1 MISLPIDVVLPA
13 LVTAFQSSNCV
24 VLRAPAG
31 AGKTTRVPPALLAAG
46 LPGRPGDKT
55 AGNRAGQIV
64 MLEPRRIAARTAA
77 RRMAF
82 ERGERVGQ
90 TVGYRVRFEESV
102 SRDTRI
108 LVVTEGVLLR
118 RLQDDP
124 FLEDIEVV
132 VFDEFHERRL
142 DSDLALAMV
151 RRVQQTVRPELRIVV
166 MSATLDPTAIAKY
179 LGDCPI
185 VESEGR
191 LHPVRIE
198 YLRPG
203 DLRSSDLRAGER
215 QHMTDLATR
224 GVETVLLETTGD
236 VLVFLPG
243 VGEIMKT
250 RTELET
256 LSRRHNLEVLPLF
269 GDMTPEEQDRVLSPC
284 DRRKI
289 VLSTNVAETSVTIE
303 GVTAVVDTGLAR
315 QMNFDA
321 DVGLDRLELTPI
333 SKAST
338 DQRAGRAGRTQPGV
352 CLRLWEESAQRRR
365 PDFDAA
371 ELRRVDLSSAV
382 LRLFAWGE
390 TDIAA
395 FPWFESPPAESI
407 DHAVKLLRL
416 LGAIDE
422 SGITSLGQMIVPL
435 PVAPR
440 IGRLLVEA
448 FRLGQPDRAALMAAM
463 LSERDPFLRG
473 PAADR
478 NSRGTGNQGGGIRTT
493 SIHRSRSDVLDRLH
507 AVEDFLSTGQTN
519 SPCGEINRNAV
530 RTLTQVAKQIAEALR
545 SAKHDLATPHRSSS
559 AAHHHPFSPGLGEKV
574 AGRPDEGA
582 SVRSRVVSDQPLSSD
597 EVLLRA
603 LVAGFPDRV
612 ARRRDVT
619 SDKGLMVGGRGVKLG
634 PKSAVQMSPLFLCV
648 DIDGAG
654 IEATV
659 RQASEVQREWLPPDQ
674 VRSGE
679 ELFFHPTQKQV
690 VARRRV
696 AFADLILEETPTAI
710 IDREAAAEVLFEAA
724 RGQLESVIPGDDD
737 AFSSFLARVR
747 CLKQWMPD
755 LPLPAFDES
764 MMLDVLHELCQ
775 GRRSFADLKSAPWL
789 STLQSKMDYA
799 LVQTIEREAPERIT
813 VPTGSRMRLTYEE
826 GRPPVLAVRIQEI
839 FGMKATPRIAGGRVP
854 VLLHLLAPN
863 MRPQQVTDDLASFW
877 VNTYEDVRKELK
889 RRYPKHSW
897 PEDPLTAPPVKK
909 GPSS

>member
-1 MISLPIDVVLPA
+1 MDPLPIDEALPA
-13 LVTAFQSSNCV
+13 LLSALRDHPAV
-24 VLRAPAG
+24 VLQAPPG
-31 AGKTTRVPPALLAAG
+31 AGKTTRVPLALLQAG
-46 LPGRPGDKT
+46 LL
-55 AGNRAGQIV
+55 GQGKLV
-64 MLEPRRIAARTAA
+64 MLEPRRVAARAAARTLA
-77 RRMAF
+77 RNL
-82 ERGERVGQ
+82 GEEPGR
-90 TVGYRVRFEESV
+90 TVGHQVRYETVASK
-102 SRDTRI
+102 DTRI
-108 LVVTEGVLLR
+108 MVVTEGILGR
-118 RLQDDP
+118 RLLSDP
-124 FLEDIEVV
+124 TLEGITCVV
-132 VFDEFHERRL
+132 IDELHER
-142 DSDLALAMV
+142 SIHTDLALAFLKELLEV
-151 RRVQQTVRPELRIVV
+151 RDDLKLVC
-166 MSATLDPTAIAKY
+166 MSATLDAGAVSRFLHDAPIITSAGRPFPVAIAHADKDDRF
-179 LGDCPI
+179 L
-185 VESEGR
+185 E
-191 LHPVRIE
+191 
-198 YLRPG
+198 
-203 DLRSSDLRAGER
+203 ER
-215 QHMTDLATR
+215 MVGAIRKLMVADDDD
-224 GVETVLLETTGD
+224 GGD
-236 VLVFLPG
+236 VLCFLPG
-243 VGEIMKT
+243 APEIR
-250 RTELET
+250 RTAER
-256 LSRRHNLEVLPLF
+256 LSERPLPLWR
-269 GDMTPEEQDRVLSPC
+269 GEPVDVVQLYGALPAHQQDRAIQRGP
-284 DRRKI
+284 RRRV

-333 SKAST
+333 SRAST

-371 ELRRVDLSSAV
+371 ELHRVDLSSAV

-395 FPWFESPPAESI
+395 FPWFESPPSESI
-407 DHAVKLLRL
+407 DHAVKLLGL

-422 SGITSLGQMIVPL
+422 SGITSLGQMIVKL

-473 PAADR
+473 PSADR
-478 NSRGTGNQGGGIRTT
+478 NSRGAGNQGGGIRTT

-507 AVEDFLSTGQTN
+507 AVEDFLRTGQTN

-530 RTLTQVAKQIAEALR
+530 RTLTQVAKQLGSSLHGECDRQLARAGNASSMNEEA
-545 SAKHDLATPHRSSS
+545 
-559 AAHHHPFSPGLGEKV
+559 
-574 AGRPDEGA
+574 
-582 SVRSRVVSDQPLSSD
+582 SD

-634 PKSAVQMSPLFLCV
+634 PKSAVQKSPLFLCV

-659 RQASEVQREWLPPDQ
+659 RQASEVQREWLPQDQ

-696 AFADLILEETPTAI
+696 AFADLILEESPTAI
-710 IDREAAAEVLFEAA
+710 TDRNAASEVLFEAA
-724 RGQLESVIPGDDD
+724 RGQLESVIPADDD
-737 AFSSFLARVR
+737 AFSNFRARVR

-755 LPLPAFDES
+755 LPLPVFDES
-764 MMLDVLHELCQ
+764 MTLDVLHELCH

-839 FGMKATPRIAGGRVP
+839 FGMKVTPRIAGGRVP

-877 VNTYEDVRKELK
+877 ANMYDDVRKELK

-909 GPSS
+909 GPSA

>member
-1 MISLPIDVVLPA
+1 MTVSLPIDIVLPNLVAA
-13 LVTAFQSSNCV
+13 LQTSKCV

-31 AGKTTRVPPALLAAG
+31 AGKTTRVPPALLVAG
-46 LPGRPGDKT
+46 L
-55 AGNRAGQIV
+55 AGEKGSGKSNGQIV

-82 ERGERVGQ
+82 ERSEKVGQ

-124 FLEDIEVV
+124 FLEDIEIV

-191 LHPVRIE
+191 LHPVRID
-198 YLRPG
+198 YLR
-203 DLRSSDLRAGER
+203 SIDLRAGER

-224 GVETVLLETTGD
+224 GVETVLQQTTGD

-250 RTELET
+250 RTELEP
-256 LSRRHNLEVLPLF
+256 LSRRHNLEVFPLF

-303 GVTAVVDTGLAR
+303 GVTAVVDTGMAR
-315 QMNFDA
+315 QMHFDA

-371 ELRRVDLSSAV
+371 ELHRVDLSSAV

-395 FPWFESPPAESI
+395 FPWFEAPPGESI

-422 SGITSLGQMIVPL
+422 SGITSLGQMIVQL

-473 PAADR
+473 PAAER
-478 NSRGTGNQGGGIRTT
+478 NSRGTNNQSGGIRTT

-507 AVEDFLSTGQTN
+507 AVEDFLHTGQTN

-530 RTLTQVAKQIAEALR
+530 RTLTQVARQLGSSLHGECDRQFAR
-545 SAKHDLATPHRSSS
+545 ATNASSMS
-559 AAHHHPFSPGLGEKV
+559 EDA
-574 AGRPDEGA
+574 
-582 SVRSRVVSDQPLSSD
+582 SD

-634 PKSAVQMSPLFLCV
+634 PKSAVQKSPMFLCV

-654 IEATV
+654 IDATV
-659 RQASEVQREWLPPDQ
+659 RQASEVQREWLPQDQ

-696 AFADLILEETPTAI
+696 VFADLILDESPTAI
-710 IDREAAAEVLFEAA
+710 TDREAAAEVLFEAA
-724 RGQLESVIPGDDD
+724 KGQLESVIPADDD
-737 AFSSFLARVR
+737 AFSNFLARVR

-755 LPLPAFDES
+755 LPLPAFDDS
-764 MMLDVLHELCQ
+764 TMLEVLHELCQ
-775 GRRSFADLKSAPWL
+775 GRRSFSDLKSAPWL

-877 VNTYEDVRKELK
+877 ANTYEDVRKELK
-889 RRYPKHSW
+889 RRYPKQSW

-909 GPSS
+909 GPSA

>member
-1 MISLPIDVVLPA
+1 MTAPLPIDVVLPNLVAA
-13 LVTAFQSSNCV
+13 LQTSNCI

-31 AGKTTRVPPALLAAG
+31 AGKTTRVPPALLMAG
-46 LPGRPGDKT
+46 LAGDKT
-55 AGNRAGQIV
+55 VGKSNGQIV

-82 ERGERVGQ
+82 ECGERVGQ

-124 FLEDIEVV
+124 FLEDIEIV

-191 LHPVRIE
+191 LHPVRID

-203 DLRSSDLRAGER
+203 DLRAGER
-215 QHMTDLATR
+215 QQMTDLATR
-224 GVETVLLETTGD
+224 GVETVLQQTTGD

-250 RTELET
+250 RTELEP
-256 LSRRHNLEVLPLF
+256 LSSRHNLEVLPLF
-269 GDMTPEEQDRVLSPC
+269 GDMTPEEQDRVLAPC

-371 ELRRVDLSSAV
+371 ELHRVDLSSAV

-395 FPWFESPPAESI
+395 FPWFEAPPAESI

-422 SGITSLGQMIVPL
+422 SGITSLGQMIVQL

-448 FRLGQPDRAALMAAM
+448 FRLGLPDRAALMAAM
-463 LSERDPFLRG
+463 LSERDPFLRS
-473 PAADR
+473 PSADR
-478 NSRGTGNQGGGIRTT
+478 NSRGAGNQGGGIRTT

-530 RTLTQVAKQIAEALR
+530 RTLTQVAKQISEALR
-545 SAKHDLATPHRSSS
+545 SRKHNSEGRSDRAERVPAST
-559 AAHHHPFSPGLGEKV
+559 AN
-574 AGRPDEGA
+574 AGTHV
-582 SVRSRVVSDQPLSSD
+582 VRSGLRITDELLSSD

-634 PKSAVQMSPLFLCV
+634 QKSAVQKSPLFLCV

-659 RQASEVQREWLPPDQ
+659 RQASEVQREWLPADQ

-679 ELFFHPTQKQV
+679 ELFFHPSQKQV

-696 AFADLILEETPTAI
+696 SFADLILDESPTAI
-710 IDREAAAEVLFEAA
+710 TDREAAAEVLFDAA
-724 RGQLESVIPGDDD
+724 KGQLESVIPSDDD
-737 AFSSFLARVR
+737 AFSNFVARVR

-755 LPLPAFDES
+755 LPLPAFDDS
-764 MMLDVLHELCQ
+764 TMLEVLHELCH

-826 GRPPVLAVRIQEI
+826 GRPPILAVRIQEI

-877 VNTYEDVRKELK
+877 ANTYEDVRRELK

-897 PEDPLTAPPVKK
+897 PEDPLTAPPIRK
-909 GPSS
+909 GPSA

>member
-1 MISLPIDVVLPA
+1 MTVSLPIDVVLPDLVAA
-13 LVTAFQSSNCV
+13 LQSSNCV

-31 AGKTTRVPPALLAAG
+31 AGKTTRVPPALLLAG
-46 LPGRPGDKT
+46 LAGEKT
-55 AGNRAGQIV
+55 AGQSKGQIV

-124 FLEDIEVV
+124 FLEDIEIV

-191 LHPVRIE
+191 LHPVRID

-203 DLRSSDLRAGER
+203 DLRAGER

-224 GVETVLLETTGD
+224 GVETVLLQTTGD

-250 RTELET
+250 RTELEP

-371 ELRRVDLSSAV
+371 ELHRVDLSSAV

-390 TDIAA
+390 ADIAA

-422 SGITSLGQMIVPL
+422 SGITSLGQMIVQL

-473 PAADR
+473 PEADR
-478 NSRGTGNQGGGIRTT
+478 ASRGASNQSGGIRTT

-507 AVEDFLSTGQTN
+507 AVEDFLRTGQTN

-530 RTLTQVAKQIAEALR
+530 RTLTQVAKQLGSSLHGECDLQFARAGAASSMSEEA
-545 SAKHDLATPHRSSS
+545 
-559 AAHHHPFSPGLGEKV
+559 
-574 AGRPDEGA
+574 
-582 SVRSRVVSDQPLSSD
+582 SD

-634 PKSAVQMSPLFLCV
+634 PKSAVQKSPLFLCV

-659 RQASEVQREWLPPDQ
+659 RQASEVQREWLPQDQ
-674 VRSGE
+674 VRNGE

-696 AFADLILEETPTAI
+696 AFADLILDESPTAI
-710 IDREAAAEVLFEAA
+710 TDRDAAAEVLFEAA
-724 RGQLESVIPGDDD
+724 KGQLESVIPPDDD
-737 AFSSFLARVR
+737 AFSNFLARVR

-755 LPLPAFDES
+755 LPLPAFDDS
-764 MMLDVLHELCQ
+764 TMLEVLHELCQ

-789 STLQSKMDYA
+789 STLQSRMDYA

-813 VPTGSRMRLTYEE
+813 VPTGSRMRLLYEE

-877 VNTYEDVRKELK
+877 ANTYEDVRKELK

-909 GPSS
+909 GPSA

>member
-1 MISLPIDVVLPA
+1 MTVSLPIDVVLPELVAA
-13 LVTAFQSSNCV
+13 LKTSNCV

-46 LPGRPGDKT
+46 LAGSKT
-55 AGNRAGQIV
+55 AGKTNGQIV

-82 ERGERVGQ
+82 ECGERVGQ

-124 FLEDIEVV
+124 FLEDIEIV

-191 LHPVRIE
+191 LHPVRID

-203 DLRSSDLRAGER
+203 DLRAGER

-224 GVETVLLETTGD
+224 GIETVLQQTTGD

-250 RTELET
+250 RTELES

-284 DRRKI
+284 DRRKV

-371 ELRRVDLSSAV
+371 ELHRVDLSSAV

-395 FPWFESPPAESI
+395 FPWFEAPPAESI

-422 SGITSLGQMIVPL
+422 SGITSLGQMIVQL

-448 FRLGQPDRAALMAAM
+448 FHLGQPDRAALMAAM

-478 NSRGTGNQGGGIRTT
+478 NSRGAGNQSSGMRTT

-507 AVEDFLSTGQTN
+507 AVEDFLNTGQTN

-530 RTLTQVAKQIAEALR
+530 RTLTQVSKQLG
-545 SAKHDLATPHRSSS
+545 SSL
-559 AAHHHPFSPGLGEKV
+559 HGECDRRF
-574 AGRPDEGA
+574 ARTTNA
-582 SVRSRVVSDQPLSSD
+582 SNMSEDASD

-603 LVAGFPDRV
+603 LIAGFPDRV

-634 PKSAVQMSPLFLCV
+634 PKSAVQKSPLFLCV

-659 RQASEVQREWLPPDQ
+659 RQASEVQREWLPQDQ

-696 AFADLILEETPTAI
+696 AFADLILEESPTAI
-710 IDREAAAEVLFEAA
+710 TDREAAAEVLFDAA
-724 RGQLESVIPGDDD
+724 KGQLEFVIPADDD
-737 AFSSFLARVR
+737 AFSNFLARVR

-764 MMLDVLHELCQ
+764 TMLEVLRELCH

-877 VNTYEDVRKELK
+877 ANTYEDVRKELK

-909 GPSS
+909 GPSA

>member
-1 MISLPIDVVLPA
+1 MTVSLPIDVVLPDLVAA
-13 LVTAFQSSNCV
+13 LKTANCV

-46 LPGRPGDKT
+46 LAGVKT
-55 AGNRAGQIV
+55 SGKTNGQIV

-82 ERGERVGQ
+82 ECGERVGQ

-124 FLEDIEVV
+124 FLEDIEIV

-191 LHPVRIE
+191 LHPVRID

-203 DLRSSDLRAGER
+203 DLRAGER

-224 GVETVLLETTGD
+224 GIETVLQQTTGD

-250 RTELET
+250 RTELEP

-371 ELRRVDLSSAV
+371 ELHRVDLSSAV

-422 SGITSLGQMIVPL
+422 SGITSLGQMIVQL

-448 FRLGQPDRAALMAAM
+448 FRVGQPDRAALMAAM

-473 PAADR
+473 PSTDR
-478 NSRGTGNQGGGIRTT
+478 AYRGAGNQGGGIRTT
-493 SIHRSRSDVLDRLH
+493 NIHRSRSDVLDRLH
-507 AVEDFLSTGQTN
+507 AVEDFLSTGQSN

-530 RTLTQVAKQIAEALR
+530 RTLTQVAKQLGSSLHGECSRQFARTA
-545 SAKHDLATPHRSSS
+545 SASSMS
-559 AAHHHPFSPGLGEKV
+559 EDA
-574 AGRPDEGA
+574 
-582 SVRSRVVSDQPLSSD
+582 SD

-634 PKSAVQMSPLFLCV
+634 PKSAVQKSPLFLCI

-659 RQASEVQREWLPPDQ
+659 RQASEVQREWLPQDQ

-696 AFADLILEETPTAI
+696 AFADLILEESPTAI
-710 IDREAAAEVLFEAA
+710 TDREAAAEVLFDAA
-724 RGQLESVIPGDDD
+724 KGQLESVIPYDED
-737 AFSSFLARVR
+737 AFSNFLARVR

-755 LPLPAFDES
+755 LPLPAFDDS
-764 MMLDVLHELCQ
+764 TMLEVLHELCH
-775 GRRSFADLKSAPWL
+775 GRRSFADLRSAPWL
-789 STLQSKMDYA
+789 STLQSRMDYA
-799 LVQTIEREAPERIT
+799 LVQTIEREAPDRIS

-877 VNTYEDVRKELK
+877 ANTYEDVRKELK

-909 GPSS
+909 GPSA

>member
-1 MISLPIDVVLPA
+1 MTMSLPIDVVLPNLVAA
-13 LVTAFQSSNCV
+13 LQTSNCV

-31 AGKTTRVPPALLAAG
+31 AGKTTRVPPALLMAG
-46 LPGRPGDKT
+46 LAGNKT
-55 AGNRAGQIV
+55 AGKSNSQIV

-124 FLEDIEVV
+124 FLEDIEIV

-166 MSATLDPTAIAKY
+166 MSATLDPAAIAKY

-191 LHPVRIE
+191 LHPVRID

-203 DLRSSDLRAGER
+203 DLRAGER
-215 QHMTDLATR
+215 QHMTELATR
-224 GVETVLLETTGD
+224 GIETVLQQTTGD

-250 RTELET
+250 RSELEP

-371 ELRRVDLSSAV
+371 ELHRVDLSSAV

-395 FPWFESPPAESI
+395 FPWFEAPPAESI

-422 SGITSLGQMIVPL
+422 SGITSLGQMIVQL

-473 PAADR
+473 PSADR
-478 NSRGTGNQGGGIRTT
+478 SSRGGSNQGGGIRTS

-530 RTLTQVAKQIAEALR
+530 RTLTQVAKQIEN
-545 SAKHDLATPHRSSS
+545 
-559 AAHHHPFSPGLGEKV
+559 
-574 AGRPDEGA
+574 
-582 SVRSRVVSDQPLSSD
+582 SVRQFSVAEVVRLQTELSRVQLQGEVAIELTQRDSD

-634 PKSAVQMSPLFLCV
+634 PKSAVQKSPLFLCV

-659 RQASEVQREWLPPDQ
+659 RQASEVQREWLPQDQ

-679 ELFFHPTQKQV
+679 ELFLHPTQKQV

-696 AFADLILEETPTAI
+696 AFADLILDESPTAI
-710 IDREAAAEVLFEAA
+710 TDREAAAEVLFDAA
-724 RGQLESVIPGDDD
+724 KGHLESVIPADDD
-737 AFSSFLARVR
+737 ALSNFLARVR

-755 LPLPAFDES
+755 LPLPTLDES
-764 MMLDVLHELCQ
+764 MMLEVLHELCH

-789 STLQSKMDYA
+789 STLQSRMDYA

-877 VNTYEDVRKELK
+877 ANTYEDVRKELK

-909 GPSS
+909 GPSA

>member
-1 MISLPIDVVLPA
+1 MTVSLPIDFVLPELVAA
-13 LVTAFQSSNCV
+13 LTTANCV

-31 AGKTTRVPPALLAAG
+31 AGKTTRVPPALLMAG
-46 LPGRPGDKT
+46 LAGNKT
-55 AGNRAGQIV
+55 AGKTNGQIV

-124 FLEDIEVV
+124 FLEDIEIV

-191 LHPVRIE
+191 LHPVRID

-203 DLRSSDLRAGER
+203 DLRAGER

-224 GVETVLLETTGD
+224 GIETVLQQTTGD

-250 RTELET
+250 RTELEP

-371 ELRRVDLSSAV
+371 ELHRVDLSSAV

-422 SGITSLGQMIVPL
+422 AGITSLGQMIVQL

-478 NSRGTGNQGGGIRTT
+478 NSRGAGNQGGGIRTT

-530 RTLTQVAKQIAEALR
+530 RTLTQVAKQLGSSLHGECDRQLARAA
-545 SAKHDLATPHRSSS
+545 SASSMS
-559 AAHHHPFSPGLGEKV
+559 EDA
-574 AGRPDEGA
+574 
-582 SVRSRVVSDQPLSSD
+582 SD

-634 PKSAVQMSPLFLCV
+634 PKSAVQKSPLFLCV

-659 RQASEVQREWLPPDQ
+659 RQASEVHREWLPQDQ

-710 IDREAAAEVLFEAA
+710 TDRDAAAEVLFDAA
-724 RGQLESVIPGDDD
+724 KGQLESVIPADDD
-737 AFSSFLARVR
+737 AFSNFLARVR

-764 MMLDVLHELCQ
+764 MMLDVLHELCH

-799 LVQTIEREAPERIT
+799 LVQTIEREAPDRIT

-877 VNTYEDVRKELK
+877 ANMYEDVRKELK

-909 GPSS
+909 GPSA

>member
-1 MISLPIDVVLPA
+1 MLSPLPIDVVLPR
-13 LVTAFQSSNCV
+13 LVAAFRGINGV

-46 LPGRPGDKT
+46 LAPT
-55 AGNRAGQIV
+55 GQIV

-82 ERGERVGQ
+82 ECNERVGQ
-90 TVGYRVRFEESV
+90 SVGYRVRFEESV
-102 SRDTRI
+102 SRNTRI

-124 FLEDIEVV
+124 FLDGIDIVI
-132 VFDEFHERRL
+132 FDEFHERRL

-151 RRVQQTVRPELRIVV
+151 RRVQQTVRPELKIVV
-166 MSATLDPTAIAKY
+166 MSATLDPTSIARY

-191 LHPVRIE
+191 LHPVRID
-198 YLRPG
+198 YLR
-203 DLRSSDLRAGER
+203 RVER
-215 QHMTDLATR
+215 QHITELATS
-224 GVETVLLETTGD
+224 GIETVLQQTDGD

-250 RTELET
+250 RSELEP
-256 LSRRHNLEVLPLF
+256 LARRHSLEIFTLF
-269 GDMTPEEQDRVLSPC
+269 GDMTPEDQDRVLAPC
-284 DRRKI
+284 DKRKI

-315 QMNFDA
+315 QMQFDS
-321 DVGLDRLELTPI
+321 DIGLDRLELTPV

-352 CLRLWEESAQRRR
+352 CLRLWEEASHRRR

-371 ELRRVDLSSAV
+371 ELHRVDLSAAV
-382 LRLFAWGE
+382 LRLYAWGE

-395 FPWFESPPAESI
+395 FPWFEAPPSASLE
-407 DHAVKLLRL
+407 HAVKLLRL
-416 LGAIDE
+416 LGAVD
-422 SGITSLGQMIVPL
+422 GAGVTSLGKTLVRF
-435 PVAPR
+435 PVSPR

-448 FRLGQPDRAALMAAM
+448 HRLGEPDRAALMAAM

-478 NSRGTGNQGGGIRTT
+478 AGRSAPMRTT
-493 SIHRSRSDVLDRLH
+493 AIHRSRSDVLDRLF
-507 AVEDFLSTGQTN
+507 AVEDFLQTGQTM

-530 RTLTQVAKQIAEALR
+530 RTLTQVAKQL
-545 SAKHDLATPHRSSS
+545 SS
-559 AAHHHPFSPGLGEKV
+559 AVNDELGRSREDRRFNSVPSPPKSGEKV

-582 SVRSRVVSDQPLSSD
+582 PHAAANVADAPDPD
-597 EVLLRA
+597 EALLRA

-612 ARRRDVT
+612 AKRRDAT
-619 SDKGLMVGGRGVKLG
+619 GDKGLMVGGRGVRIG
-634 PKSAVQMSPLFLCV
+634 PKSAVQKSPLFLCV

-654 IEATV
+654 TDALV
-659 RQASEVQREWLPPDQ
+659 RQASEVLREWLPQNQ

-696 AFADLILEETPTAI
+696 AFDDLILEETPTAI
-710 IDREAAAEVLFEAA
+710 TDREAAAEVLFEAA
-724 RGQLESVIPGDDD
+724 HSQLGVVMPPDDD
-737 AFSSFLARVR
+737 SLTNFLARVR
-747 CLKQWMPD
+747 CLKTWMPE
-755 LPLPAFDES
+755 LPLPAFDET
-764 MMLDVLHELCQ
+764 MMLDVLRELCQ
-775 GRRSFADLKSAPWL
+775 GRRSFTDLKSAPWL
-789 STLQSKMDYA
+789 TTMQSKMDYA
-799 LVQTIEREAPERIT
+799 LVQTIDREAPDKIA
-813 VPTGSRMRLTYEE
+813 VPTGSRIRLTYEE
-826 GRPPVLAVRIQEI
+826 GRSPILAVRIQEV
-839 FGMKATPRIAGGRVP
+839 FGMKQTPRIAGGRVP

-877 VNTYEDVRKELK
+877 ANTYESVRKELK

>member
-1 MISLPIDVVLPA
+1 MTAPLPIDVVLPNLVAA
-13 LVTAFQSSNCV
+13 LQTSNCV

-31 AGKTTRVPPALLAAG
+31 AGKTTRVPPALLMAG
-46 LPGRPGDKT
+46 LAEDKT
-55 AGNRAGQIV
+55 AGKNNRQIV

-82 ERGERVGQ
+82 ERGEKVGQ

-124 FLEDIEVV
+124 FLEDIELV

-151 RRVQQTVRPELRIVV
+151 RRVQQTVRPELRILV
-166 MSATLDPTAIAKY
+166 MSATLDPAAIAKY
-179 LGDCPI
+179 LGNCPI

-191 LHPVRIE
+191 LHPVRID
-198 YLRPG
+198 YLRHG
-203 DLRSSDLRAGER
+203 DLRAGER

-224 GVETVLLETTGD
+224 GVETVLQQTSGD

-250 RTELET
+250 RTELEP
-256 LSRRHNLEVLPLF
+256 LLRRHNLEVLPLF

-371 ELRRVDLSSAV
+371 ELHRVDLSSAV

-395 FPWFESPPAESI
+395 FPWFEAPPAESI

-422 SGITSLGQMIVPL
+422 SGITSLGQMIVQL

-478 NSRGTGNQGGGIRTT
+478 NARGAGNQSGGIRTT

-530 RTLTQVAKQIAEALR
+530 RTLTQVAKQLG
-545 SAKHDLATPHRSSS
+545 SSLHS
-559 AAHHHPFSPGLGEKV
+559 ECDRRFA
-574 AGRPDEGA
+574 RTTNA
-582 SVRSRVVSDQPLSSD
+582 SSMSEDASD

-634 PKSAVQMSPLFLCV
+634 PKSAVQKSPLFLCV

-654 IEATV
+654 IEAAV
-659 RQASEVQREWLPPDQ
+659 RQASEVQREWLPADQ

-679 ELFFHPTQKQV
+679 ELFFHPSQKQV

-696 AFADLILEETPTAI
+696 AFADLILDESPTAI
-710 IDREAAAEVLFEAA
+710 TDREAAAEVLFDAA
-724 RGQLESVIPGDDD
+724 KGQLESVIPSDDD
-737 AFSSFLARVR
+737 AFSNFVARVR

-755 LPLPAFDES
+755 LPLPAFDDS
-764 MMLDVLHELCQ
+764 TMLEVLHELCH

-813 VPTGSRMRLTYEE
+813 VPTGSRMRLAYEE
-826 GRPPVLAVRIQEI
+826 GRPPILAVRIQEI

-877 VNTYEDVRKELK
+877 ANTYEDVRKELK

-909 GPSS
+909 GPSA

>member
-1 MISLPIDVVLPA
+1 MTVSLPIDVVLPDLVAA
-13 LVTAFQSSNCV
+13 LKTANCV

-31 AGKTTRVPPALLAAG
+31 AGKTTRVPPALLMAG
-46 LPGRPGDKT
+46 LAGSKT
-55 AGNRAGQIV
+55 ARKTNGQIV

-82 ERGERVGQ
+82 ECGERVGQ
-90 TVGYRVRFEESV
+90 SVGYRVRFEESV

-124 FLEDIEVV
+124 FLEDIEIV

-191 LHPVRIE
+191 LHPVRID

-203 DLRSSDLRAGER
+203 DLRAGER

-224 GVETVLLETTGD
+224 GVETVLQQTTGD

-250 RTELET
+250 RTELEP

-333 SKAST
+333 SRAST
-338 DQRAGRAGRTQPGV
+338 DQRAGRAGRTQPGI

-371 ELRRVDLSSAV
+371 ELHRVDLSSAV

-395 FPWFESPPAESI
+395 FPWFESPPPESI

-422 SGITSLGQMIVPL
+422 AGITSLGQMIVQL

-473 PAADR
+473 PSADR
-478 NSRGTGNQGGGIRTT
+478 AYRGAGNQSGGIRTT

-530 RTLTQVAKQIAEALR
+530 RTLTQVAKQLG
-545 SAKHDLATPHRSSS
+545 SSL
-559 AAHHHPFSPGLGEKV
+559 HGECDRRF
-574 AGRPDEGA
+574 ARTSNA
-582 SVRSRVVSDQPLSSD
+582 SSMSEDASD

-634 PKSAVQMSPLFLCV
+634 PKSAVQKSPLFLCV

-659 RQASEVQREWLPPDQ
+659 RQASEVHREWLPQAQ

-696 AFADLILEETPTAI
+696 AFADLILEESPTAI
-710 IDREAAAEVLFEAA
+710 TDREAAAEVLFEAA
-724 RGQLESVIPGDDD
+724 KGQLESVIPADDD
-737 AFSSFLARVR
+737 AFSNFLARVR

-764 MMLDVLHELCQ
+764 TMLEVLHELCH

-839 FGMKATPRIAGGRVP
+839 FGMKVTPRIAGGRVP

-877 VNTYEDVRKELK
+877 ANMYEDVRKELK

-909 GPSS
+909 GPSA